1 VDLFQRLAET
11 MARAARYAGKRSGRF
26 GRDVQGNSGDGGES
40 EHQEQGVMTMTPPSG
55 LWPR

>member
-1 VDLFQRLAET
+1 
-11 MARAARYAGKRSGRF
+11 MARAARYAGKRS

-40 EHQEQGVMTMTPPSG
+40 EHQEQGVMTMTPPTG